1 MKDNI
6 KLWLKILNTASSIN
20 GFRQYILYLSNLD
33 VYRFIEYSNT
43 IQFLEKTKIK
53 TNILDLGCGYSI
65 SPFLYPNIRTIDIN
79 KKACKWQKKN
89 GGEPIIADLYSM
101 PVKSNS
107 IDVIIAISSI
117 EHVPKDRK
125 VYTEINRILRNDG
138 CAIIS
143 LPYSPDESS
152 VIRGLRKGMAVK
164 LLNSRF
170 LEKFWKILLSKDN
183 FYYFKEQTKT
193 DFLNKIYGRDEL
205 FSIIKEEGWNVE
217 EEIVFGKKSFKYFF
231 RVFPPGWFVLKD
243 LFFGYFF
250 HQIDK
255 ISRQKDGNTILL
267 RLNKSKDDNHEV

>member
-6 KLWLKILNTASSIN
+6 KLWFKILKIASSIN

-43 IQFLEKTKIK
+43 IQFLEKTKIRTK
-53 TNILDLGCGYSI
+53 ILDLGSGYSI
-65 SPFLYPNIRTIDIN
+65 SPFLYSNISTIDIN

-143 LPYSPDESS
+143 LPYSPNESS

-205 FSIIKEEGWNVE
+205 FSIIKEERWNVE
-217 EEIVFGKKSFKYFF
+217 EEIVFGKKPFKYFF